1 MKPNQDQEDNLRQK
15 AEDLL
20 KKAGSGSVASEDAMA
35 GDALAL
41 IHELQVHQIE
51 LEMQNEELKRAKLET
66 ENALTKYSDLYDF
79 APLGLFTLDKDG
91 FIREVNLAG
100 AEFLGMERRYLSNK
114 RFELFI
120 EPKDRPT
127 FDAFCHEAYITEV
140 KQKCE
145 ISLVKSTGERIHARI
160 EGRAAENSGVEYS
173 IAVIDMTERKRADDE
188 LRKARDELEQS
199 VLERT
204 AELKGANEQ
213 LEMINVKLIDEIRW
227 HANAEA
233 ELQTAK
239 EEQEAINEKLQT
251 EIEEHKRTENEL
263 MAAKEAAEAA
273 VKAKAAF
280 LANMSHEIRTP
291 MNAVIGFTSLLLE
304 EPLTPDQRD
313 SLELIRINGDALL
326 SIIND
331 ILDFSKIE
339 SDKIILEEQAFNLRQ
354 LVEEALDLVALRAG
368 EKGLN
373 LAYTLDKSVPDAI
386 IGDPGRLRQVLGNL
400 LSNAVKFTDVGEVT
414 LSVSSQEIDG
424 DHELHFAIQDTGIG
438 IPQDRMNLLFQS
450 FSQMEPSTTRLYG
463 GTGLGLAISKEL
475 VELMDG
481 KIWTESETGKGSTF
495 HFTIKARDQP
505 EPQPRAVS
513 PVMVG
518 KHMLIVSENKTTR
531 RILSKQAYDWG
542 MVPMIAAFGQEALKY
557 IHRGD
562 DFDIA
567 ILDMDMQG
575 MGALEIEEEIRKYN
589 KTLPL
594 VLLSSLGQRIPP
606 NHAYLTKPVKTSQLH
621 SVLTDLVSRQPA
633 QSVVQATAGRPCQ
646 SNPLRILLVED
657 NVSGQKVVQ
666 GMLERLGNKADTVA
680 NGIEALQA
688 IERQH
693 YDVVLMDIQ
702 MPEMDGLEAARM
714 IRQRWP
720 DNDPKIIAI
729 TACALDGDR
738 EKCIEAGMN
747 DYIPKPV
754 RIEDLKNALKD
765 ISRL

>member
-1 MKPNQDQEDNLRQK
+1 MKPNQDRKNNLRQK

-20 KKAGSGSVASEDAMA
+20 KKAGSDSVASEDVSV
-35 GDALAL
+35 GNPLAL

-66 ENALTKYSDLYDF
+66 ENALIKYSDLYDF

-127 FDAFCHEAYITEV
+127 FYAFCHEAYITEV

-145 ISLVKSTGERIHARI
+145 LSLVKGTGEKIHARI
-160 EGRAAENSGVEYS
+160 EGRAAENSGIEYK

-188 LRKARDELEQS
+188 LRKARDELEQR

-204 AELKGANEQ
+204 ADLKGANEQ
-213 LEMINVKLIDEIRW
+213 LEMINVKLIDEIKW

-251 EIEEHKRTENEL
+251 EIEEHKKTEEAL
-263 MAAKEAAEAA
+263 MKAKEMAEAA
-273 VKAKAAF
+273 VKAKSAF

-291 MNAVIGFTSLLLE
+291 MNAVIGFTDLLLE
-304 EPLTPDQRD
+304 EPLTPEQKEN
-313 SLELIRINGDALL
+313 LELIRINGDALL
-326 SIIND
+326 TIIND

-339 SDKIILEEQAFNLRQ
+339 SDKIILEEQPFRTRQ
-354 LVEEALDLVALRAG
+354 LVEEALDLVALKAK

-373 LAYTLDKSVPDAI
+373 LAYTLDKSVPDTI
-386 IGDPGRLRQVLGNL
+386 ISDPGRLRQVLGNL
-400 LSNAVKFTDVGEVT
+400 LSNAVKFTDKGEIT
-414 LSVSSQEIDG
+414 LSASSRRIDEA
-424 DHELHFAIQDTGIG
+424 HEVHFAIQDTGIG
-438 IPQDRMNLLFQS
+438 IPQDHMNLLFQS

-463 GTGLGLAISKEL
+463 GTGLGLAISKKL

-481 KIWTESETGKGSTF
+481 KIWAESEEGICSTF
-495 HFTIKARDQP
+495 HFTIKTHDQS
-505 EPQPRAVS
+505 EPQPGAVS
-513 PVMVG
+513 PIMIG

-575 MGALEIEEEIRKYN
+575 MSALEIEEEIRKYSQ
-589 KTLPL
+589 TAAAHPAAE
-594 VLLSSLGQRIPP
+594 QR
-606 NHAYLTKPVKTSQLH
+606 
-621 SVLTDLVSRQPA
+621 
-633 QSVVQATAGRPCQ
+633 
-646 SNPLRILLVED
+646 
-657 NVSGQKVVQ
+657 
-666 GMLERLGNKADTVA
+666 GMRGA
-680 NGIEALQA
+680 
-688 IERQH
+688 
-693 YDVVLMDIQ
+693 
-702 MPEMDGLEAARM
+702 AAR
-714 IRQRWP
+714 
-720 DNDPKIIAI
+720 
-729 TACALDGDR
+729 L
-738 EKCIEAGMN
+738 IE
-747 DYIPKPV
+747 IK
-754 RIEDLKNALKD
+754 
-765 ISRL
+765 